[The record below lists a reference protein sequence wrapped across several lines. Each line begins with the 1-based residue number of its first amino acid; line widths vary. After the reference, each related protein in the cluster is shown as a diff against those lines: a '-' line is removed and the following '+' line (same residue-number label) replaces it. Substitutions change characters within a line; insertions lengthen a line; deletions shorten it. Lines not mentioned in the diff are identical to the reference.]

1 MKKALIT
8 STVEP
13 IYVSF
18 KGSVNQEKGER
29 EGGREGGRW
38 FVIKSKAWHEPA
50 DMTVTLSRKE

>member
-13 IYVSF
+13 IYLHRL
-18 KGSVNQEKGER
+18 KGLLIKSVQERGGEWV
-29 EGGREGGRW
+29 EVQ
-38 FVIKSKAWHEPA
+38 VIKSKAWHEPV

>member
-18 KGSVNQEKGER
+18 KGSVNQEKGGR
-29 EGGREGGRW
+29 EGGREGGG
-38 FVIKSKAWHEPA
+38 SCY
-50 DMTVTLSRKE
+50 

>member
-18 KGSVNQEKGER
+18 KGSVNQEKGGR
-29 EGGREGGRW
+29 EGGREVVH
-38 FVIKSKAWHEPA
+38 VIKSKAWHEPA